1 MKHIINEMI
10 DEFNQEIQREYQQLH
25 SNVLEGQYT
34 AANKTAEAIK
44 TLQSA
49 INVLNILLS
58 RIGAKEAQC

>member
-1 MKHIINEMI
+1 MI

-34 AANKTAEAIK
+34 TATKTAEAIK

-58 RIGAKEAQC
+58 RIGAKETQC